1 MQKYDF
7 HFIVLQAVTLLW
19 PHDGKGKTFFCL
31 WTSQVGSLPRLDA
44 VRQSFLIFKRSWE
57 LWDKKIKVL
66 NPPKNS
72 PALRRRIRRAVRE
85 DTGRSLTQIKAHT
98 DADCSP
104 ITIRRHLREKGLNNK
119 KTALKATSPPTRI
132 QTCRFEFA
140 REHQTWD
147 IERWKKVLFSDEKN
161 CTWMVLMTSKLTG
174 MTRRSHWRCF
184 LCSTVEE
191 APLWSGVLFP
201 SMGKWSFRLCR
212 GVKRR
217 LAMWTCCS

>member
-19 PHDGKGKTFFCL
+19 PHDGKGKKVFCL
-31 WTSQVGSLPRLDA
+31 WPWQVGSLPRLDA

-98 DADCSP
+98 DADKLAVLNLQGS
-104 ITIRRHLREKGLNNK
+104 TKLGTLKGGRKFYSLMRK
-119 KTALKATSPPTRI
+119 IVPEWSWWLPTLLAW
-132 QTCRFEFA
+132 QG
-140 REHQTWD
+140 D
-147 IERWKKVLFSDEKN
+147 P
-161 CTWMVLMTSKLTG
+161 TG
-174 MTRRSHWRCF
+174 DVFYAAQW
-184 LCSTVEE
+184 
-191 APLWSGVLFP
+191 
-201 SMGKWSFRLCR
+201 
-212 GVKRR
+212 RR
-217 LAMWTCCS
+217 LHCDLGCFFLQWENGASGYAGVSNAGWLCGHVAASILLDWGPSSVR